1 MNAKTTIKDRLT
13 TSLGKKQLVAIAIL
27 LAVGGVAA
35 VAILGSST
43 NKPAAPAAAAAESE
57 HKHEAGE
64 KGGAHSEA
72 EPAKGPNGGQL
83 LADGDFGLEVV
94 LAEQGG
100 EARMKLW
107 LSQKGQP
114 LPPSGTRATAELVRP
129 GGTTDKLSF
138 TVDKNALVSAQP
150 VPEPHVFQGTITLQ
164 TATDPYIFTFDQKE
178 GVIALTDAQ
187 VQSAGIGLDTA
198 APASIKSALQL
209 PGEIRFNED
218 RTAHV
223 VPRVAGI
230 VEAVPVSLGQAVKQ
244 GQVLAVISSAQV
256 SEQRSESQ
264 AAQKRLQLAR
274 TTYERE
280 RKLFEE
286 KISPEQDVLQ
296 AQQALREAEI
306 SVANAQQKLQAIG
319 AGAGGGALNRFEL
332 KAPFDGVVVEKHIS
346 LGEQV
351 KEDANVFTISDLR
364 TVWAQMNVAAKDL
377 PLVRVGERAT
387 VRATAFEQVA
397 SGTVAYVGSLIGE
410 QTRTAPAR
418 VTLANPN
425 MAWRPGLFVNVE
437 LIASESTLPVT
448 VSAEAIQT
456 LNDKPVVFL
465 RTPGGF
471 VPQPVEVGRSDGKRV
486 EIIKGLQP
494 GTRYATTGS
503 FVLKAE
509 AGKGSATHTH

>member
-1 MNAKTTIKDRLT
+1 MNAKTTIKERLT
-13 TSLGKKQLVAIAIL
+13 TLLGKKQLAAIAIL

-35 VAILGSST
+35 VAILSSST
-43 NKPAAPAAAAAESE
+43 NKPAAPAAAAESE

-64 KGGAHSEA
+64 QSHSEA

-83 LADGDFGLEVV
+83 MIDGDFGLEVV

-114 LPPSGTRATAELVRP
+114 LPPSGSRATAELVRP
-129 GGTTDKLSF
+129 GGVTDKISF
-138 TVDKNALVSAQP
+138 TVDKDALISAQT
-150 VPEPHVFQGTITLQ
+150 VPEPHVFEGTITLQ
-164 TATDPYIFTFDQKE
+164 TATEPYIFTFSQKE
-178 GVIALTDAQ
+178 GVIALSDAQ

-230 VEAVPVSLGQAVKQ
+230 VDAVPVSLGQAVKQ

-256 SEQRSESQ
+256 SEQRSELQ

-296 AQQALREAEI
+296 AQQALREVEI
-306 SVANAQQKLQAIG
+306 SVANAQQKLQALG
-319 AGAGGGALNRFEL
+319 ASPGSGALTRFEL

-364 TVWAQMNVAAKDL
+364 TVWVQMNVAAKDL

-387 VRATAFEQVA
+387 VRATAFEQTATGNV
-397 SGTVAYVGSLIGE
+397 VYVGSLIGE
-410 QTRTAPAR
+410 QTRTAQAR
-418 VTLANPN
+418 VTIANPN
-425 MAWRPGLFVNVE
+425 MTWRPGLYVNVE
-437 LIASESTLPVT
+437 LVASETTLPVT
-448 VSAEAIQT
+448 VSSEAIQT

-471 VPQPVEVGRSDGKRV
+471 VPQPVELGRSDGKRV
-486 EIIKGLQP
+486 EIAKGLQP
-494 GTRYATTGS
+494 GTRYASTGS

>member
-1 MNAKTTIKDRLT
+1 MNTKTSLKQRLT
-13 TSLGKKQLVAIAIL
+13 SSLGKKQLLAIVVL
-27 LAVGGVAA
+27 LALAGVAG
-35 VAILGSST
+35 VAILGSGT
-43 NKPAAPAAAAAESE
+43 NQPAAGKAAAEDE
-57 HKHEAGE
+57 HGHE
-64 KGGAHSEA
+64 GGAHAENEQRAA

-83 LADGDFGLEVV
+83 QADGDFGLEVL

-107 LSQKGQP
+107 LSKAGRP
-114 LPPSGTRATAELVRP
+114 LPPDGVRASAELVRP
-129 GGTTDKLSF
+129 GGATDKLTF
-138 TVDKNALVSAQP
+138 TPGKDALTSAQA
-150 VPEPHVFQGTITLQ
+150 VPEPHVFEGTITLQ
-164 TATDPYIFTFDQKE
+164 TAAEAYLFSFSQKE
-178 GVIALTDAQ
+178 GVIALSDAQ

-198 APASIKSALQL
+198 SPASIRSALQL

-230 VEAVPVSLGQAVKQ
+230 VDAVPVSLGQVVRK

-256 SEQRSESQ
+256 SEQRSELQ
-264 AAQKRLQLAR
+264 AAQRRLQLAR

-296 AQQALREAEI
+296 AQQVLREAEI
-306 SVANAQQKLQAIG
+306 SVANAQQKLLALG
-319 AGAGGGALNRFEL
+319 TGAAAGALSRFEL
-332 KAPFDGVVVEKHIS
+332 RAPFDGVVVEKHIS

-364 TVWAQMNVAAKDL
+364 SVWAQINVSAKDL
-377 PLVRVGERAT
+377 PMVRVGERAI
-387 VRATAFEQVA
+387 VRATSFEQVA
-397 SGTVAYVGSLIGE
+397 NGTVGYVGSLIGD

-437 LIASESTLPVT
+437 LVAADTNAPVT
-448 VSAEAIQT
+448 VAADAIQT

-471 VPQPVEVGRSDGKRV
+471 VPQTVQVGRSDGKRV
-486 EIIKGLQP
+486 EIVNGLKP
-494 GTRYATTGS
+494 GTRYASSGS

-509 AGKGSATHTH
+509 AGKGTAAHTH

>member
-1 MNAKTTIKDRLT
+1 MNAKTTFKQRLT
-13 TSLGKKQLVAIAIL
+13 SSVGKKQLAAIAVL
-27 LAVGGVAA
+27 LALGGAA
-35 VAILGSST
+35 GVAILGSDPS
-43 NKPAAPAAAAAESE
+43 KPAAAESE
-57 HKHEAGE
+57 HNHEGGE
-64 KGGAHSEA
+64 HAENEQREA
-72 EPAKGPNGGQL
+72 NPTKGPNGGQL
-83 LADGDFGLEVV
+83 LADGDFGVEVL

-100 EARMKLW
+100 EPRMKLW

-114 LPPSGTRATAELVRP
+114 LPADGVRAAAELVRP
-129 GGTTDKLSF
+129 GGDTDKLAF
-138 TVDKNALVSAQP
+138 TVDKGGLISTQP
-150 VPEPHVFQGTITLQ
+150 VSEPHVFQGTITLQ
-164 TATDPYIFTFDQKE
+164 TATEPYIFSFSQKE
-178 GVIALTDAQ
+178 GVIALSDAQ

-198 APASIKSALQL
+198 GPASIRSALQL

-230 VEAVPVSLGQAVKQ
+230 VEAVPVSLGQTVQK

-256 SEQRSESQ
+256 SEQRSELQ

-286 KISPEQDVLQ
+286 RISPEQDVLQ

-306 SVANAQQKLQAIG
+306 SVANAQQKLQAFG
-319 AGAGGGALNRFEL
+319 AGAGSGSLNRFEL

-351 KEDANVFTISDLR
+351 KEDANVFTLSDLR
-364 TVWAQMNVAAKDL
+364 SVWAQMNVPAKDL
-377 PLVRVGERAT
+377 PLVGVGERAI
-387 VRATAFEQVA
+387 VRATSFEQA
-397 SGTVAYVGSLIGE
+397 ATGTVAYVGSLIGD

-437 LIASESTLPVT
+437 LVASETSSPVT

-471 VPQPVEVGRSDGKRV
+471 VPQPVQVGRSDGKRV
-486 EIIKGLQP
+486 EIVNGLKP
-494 GTRYATTGS
+494 GARYASTGS